1 MKKKIWV
8 WAALLLALSCSI
20 LACSKEE
27 NPPEKPTQAPQPTKA
42 QQQGEGK
49 EGEEEI
55 RGDGTVIWTM
65 QDALGKIPE
74 SNINLLN
81 EKLKADGYSCTLAIR
96 YVPQEINYYE
106 RLSELLRTGET
117 DIATFSF
124 ISFSGEKLGD
134 TISMIREGNV
144 EPLGDYLSAQKGQ
157 ALWNACYEEQWK
169 ASEIEYQNYLI
180 PSQTLIW
187 DKGYLAF
194 HRDYFTE
201 EEVGQFSWD
210 IKELGELLEGKDFSQ
225 EVVPIY
231 SWNNIESNACLSGYL
246 YLQGVFAELETG
258 TIKNPFEAEQYKE
271 LLRAMNSLYQ
281 KGMIRERDRDKEE
294 DIVENNNFAIWRVAE
309 TDNLFEKQKEKLI
322 LLQFP
327 YAYQSSIGNTG
338 LSKNAKQKEAALE
351 LLTLLYTEAD
361 YANLLIYGKEG
372 TDYQVIDGFVCNMRG
387 EPKDN
392 YFYCYMTGIYDNV
405 LPSVGDYY
413 PVSRKQTKDELY
425 YSDAR
430 KKNVL
435 LGFHIDNSTFDEQM
449 LSLHS
454 VVWDTQ
460 YLWMEENFEEAWD
473 AAAQAFLEA
482 GGEKVVAELERQIE
496 EWKKKR

>member
-1 MKKKIWV
+1 MKRNIFV
-8 WAALLLALSCSI
+8 WAVLFLLLSCSA
-20 LACSKEE
+20 LACSRREE
-27 NPPEKPTQAPQPTKA
+27 PSPTQVPQPTKV
-42 QQQGEGK
+42 QQQGEEK

-55 RGDGTVIWTM
+55 RGDGVVLWTM

-134 TISMIREGNV
+134 AISMIREGNV

-210 IKELGELLEGKDFSQ
+210 IKELGEL
-225 EVVPIY
+225 
-231 SWNNIESNACLSGYL
+231 
-246 YLQGVFAELETG
+246 
-258 TIKNPFEAEQYKE
+258 
-271 LLRAMNSLYQ
+271 
-281 KGMIRERDRDKEE
+281 
-294 DIVENNNFAIWRVAE
+294 
-309 TDNLFEKQKEKLI
+309 
-322 LLQFP
+322 
-327 YAYQSSIGNTG
+327 
-338 LSKNAKQKEAALE
+338 
-351 LLTLLYTEAD
+351 
-361 YANLLIYGKEG
+361 
-372 TDYQVIDGFVCNMRG
+372 
-387 EPKDN
+387 
-392 YFYCYMTGIYDNV
+392 
-405 LPSVGDYY
+405 
-413 PVSRKQTKDELY
+413 
-425 YSDAR
+425 
-430 KKNVL
+430 
-435 LGFHIDNSTFDEQM
+435 
-449 LSLHS
+449 
-454 VVWDTQ
+454 
-460 YLWMEENFEEAWD
+460 
-473 AAAQAFLEA
+473 
-482 GGEKVVAELERQIE
+482 
-496 EWKKKR
+496 